1 MHKVKWH
8 FKELTDPLTGNRN
21 LKKTWQVLQS
31 SLDVLIKNIDPI

>member
-8 FKELTDPLTGNRN
+8 FKELTDPLTGNN